1 MGQQLDPDLPVR
13 LGIDFGEGTMVIA
26 VDDPG
31 RDYPTIGLPKISR
44 SSPGTT
50 AGSVVH
56 RIPSIIR
63 YEGGCIAGLGEEVVC
78 EGRETDPSAVRWMR
92 RYLFDNSPVQVPAGN
107 DRMVRY
113 GDAAGEFLAGV
124 LSRVMTQYPE
134 GADLIFSIPADAPN
148 EYSGWLDRTGRT
160 AGARSCSW
168 ANECAAAAIG
178 YGISP
183 AAGKPF
189 VVLVFSE
196 TEILATAVVPE
207 GPVTGGVMGGGMGG
221 MRTLGRASVSTGCHA
236 VDTWIVQ
243 DVLARLRLQESEPR
257 TDRIR
262 HILFREAERAREQI
276 PLEEFAGIAVTDTV
290 QGKTYTTRYGRA
302 DLERVLEEHGVIPAV
317 QQVLDRV
324 LSALLVR
331 GTDRSG
337 ITAVLLT
344 GAGCALPGVQECIQ
358 NCLPGIPV
366 HADHLL
372 DAVARG
378 AAACTAPSR
387 APDRITGSYALRYWD
402 PVTQEHH
409 YRFLVQSGAPFPS
422 EGQVA
427 RITISAAYDGQTHLG
442 IPLCEI
448 AGGGEKA
455 CGIELISDWAGGV
468 RIAGPAQD
476 TGMPSET
483 VIVNEHT
490 PTLLEAEPPA
500 KKGEPRFEC
509 TFTINRERDLCLSAR
524 DLVTGM
530 LVKLNAPVYRLK

>member
-1 MGQQLDPDLPVR
+1 MGQQLDPDFPVR
-13 LGIDFGEGTMVIA
+13 LGIDFGECMTVIA
-26 VDDPG
+26 VGDTG
-31 RDYPTIGLPKISR
+31 RDYPTVRLPGISR

-50 AGSVVH
+50 TGSVVH

-63 YEGGCIAGLGEEVVC
+63 YEGGCIKSIGEEVVC
-78 EGRETDPSAVRWMR
+78 EGREPDPSVIRWMR

-113 GDAAGEFLAGV
+113 GDAAGEFLAAV
-124 LSRVMTQYPE
+124 LSRVMTQYPK
-134 GADLIFSIPADAPN
+134 GADLIFSLPADAPN
-148 EYSGWLDRTGRT
+148 EYANWLDRTGRT

-168 ANECAAAAIG
+168 VNECAAAAIG

-189 VVLVFSE
+189 VVLAFSE

-207 GPVTGGVMGGGMGG
+207 GPETGDVMGG

-243 DVLARLRLQESEPR
+243 DLLARFRLQESEPR
-257 TDRIR
+257 AERIR
-262 HILFREAERAREQI
+262 PILYREAERARERI
-276 PLEEFAGIAVTDTV
+276 PLEGLAGIAVTDPV
-290 QGKTYTTRYGRA
+290 QGRTYTARYGRA
-302 DLERVLEEHGVIPAV
+302 ELGRVLVEHGVITAV
-317 QQVLDRV
+317 QQVLNRV
-324 LSALLVR
+324 LSALRAR
-331 GTDRSG
+331 GTDESG
-337 ITAVLLT
+337 IVAVLLT
-344 GAGCALPGVQECIQ
+344 GAGCALPGVQECIRER
-358 NCLPGIPV
+358 LPGVPV
-366 HADHLL
+366 HANHLL

-378 AAACTAPSR
+378 AAACTAPAR

-409 YRFLVQSGAPFPS
+409 YRFIVQSGAPFPS

-427 RITISAAYDGQTHLG
+427 RIIISAAYDGQTHLG

-448 AGGGEKA
+448 AGGGKKA
-455 CGIELISDWAGGV
+455 CGIELVSDWAGGV

-476 TGMPSET
+476 IGLTSEPLM
-483 VIVNEHT
+483 VNEYT

-509 TFTINRERDLCLSAR
+509 TFTINQERYLCLSAS
-524 DLVTGM
+524 DLVTGV
-530 LVKLNAPVYRLK
+530 LVKLNAPVYQLK